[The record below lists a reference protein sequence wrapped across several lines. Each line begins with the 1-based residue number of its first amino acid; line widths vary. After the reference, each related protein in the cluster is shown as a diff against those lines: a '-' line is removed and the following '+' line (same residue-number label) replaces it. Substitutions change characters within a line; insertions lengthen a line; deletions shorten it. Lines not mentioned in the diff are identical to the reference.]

1 VQPLN
6 LGWTHHAEQRL
17 REWNRRTGVTRDEV
31 DEAVR
36 NPTQTVTGDLGAMVA
51 QVKYGAGLLRVVFID
66 HDGERRILT
75 LYWTSQVERYW
86 RE

>member
-1 VQPLN
+1 
-6 LGWTHHAEQRL
+6 
-17 REWNRRTGVTRDEV
+17 
-31 DEAVR
+31 
-36 NPTQTVTGDLGAMVA
+36 MVA